1 MVLQRSRDSFHDLSM
16 PRRPPGIQL
25 MTPGDFSGQA
35 PLAALWLAYFIV
47 HSALASHA
55 LKTWMARVRPRWMA
69 GYRLAFNLVAV
80 LALLPVLRQ
89 FHHNPGPMLWAWNG
103 PWSWLANGLALAAA
117 IGFMATLRHYDGGEF
132 LGWRQW
138 RERAHTADD
147 REALH
152 ISPFHRHVRHPWYAC
167 GLVVLWT
174 RDMSAAMLVS
184 ALLITA
190 YLVVGARLEER
201 KLLARHGDAYRR
213 YMRRVPGLL
222 PWPGKSLT
230 AAEADAL
237 TEKSKE
243 SF

>member
-1 MVLQRSRDSFHDLSM
+1 M
-16 PRRPPGIQL
+16 PWRTPGIRP

-35 PLAALWLAYFIV
+35 PLAALWLAYFV
-47 HSALASHA
+47 LHSALAA
-55 LKTWMARVRPRWMA
+55 RAPKDWTARVRPRWMP

-80 LALLPVLRQ
+80 LALLPVLWQLHR
-89 FHHNPGPMLWAWNG
+89 HPGPSLWGWNG
-103 PWSWLANGLALAAA
+103 PWAWLANGLALAAA
-117 IGFMATLRHYDGGEF
+117 LGFVGTLRHYDGGEF

-138 RERAHTADD
+138 RGRVRSADD
-147 REALH
+147 REELH